1 MSSSP
6 SVQASSS
13 NEQEPLEL
21 VSPLQIAITPRLNT
35 LRSYDVHTEYMI
47 TLLCPLHK
55 VWWDVT
61 LRHSKLIALRADL
74 VQHAKA
80 LKADPEYV
88 RLLLPVLR
96 IELPTTLFAS
106 TSHKRV
112 QKRIRLYQD
121 FFFALL
127 HTRIHLMDPHR
138 SAISEVRVLVQ
149 TVRKVIVLPSLG
161 IVLPLERTQRVP
173 TAPVATMNEVLPE
186 NGPTPSAP
194 EALDIEVASAP
205 DLNQLPPL
213 PEATGAAT
221 SKKLADETA
230 DQASCAGLIPTAAPP
245 QPSED
250 TSREATC
257 VLAVPLSIAP
267 NDAVNNAACPICLVL
282 FGASELRQA
291 GVIVV
296 TSCKHLFHAGCI
308 GHWIDQATSCPLC
321 RVPIQHVTGLCS
333 ETLS

>member
-1 MSSSP
+1 MSSM
-6 SVQASSS
+6 QASSS
-13 NEQEPLEL
+13 NEQEQLEL

-35 LRSYDVHTEYMI
+35 LRSYDVHTEYVI

-61 LRHSKLIALRADL
+61 FRHSKLIALRTDL
-74 VQHAKA
+74 VSHANA

-96 IELPTTLFAS
+96 IDLPKTLFAS
-106 TSHKRV
+106 TSHKRA
-112 QKRIRLYQD
+112 QKRVRLYQD

-138 SAISEVRVLVQ
+138 SAISEVRALIQ
-149 TVRKVIVLPSLG
+149 TVRKVVVLPSLG
-161 IVLPLERTQRVP
+161 IVLPLERTRREP

-186 NGPTPSAP
+186 NGPAPSAP
-194 EALDIEVASAP
+194 DAEGAELASAP

-213 PEATGAAT
+213 PGAPKT
-221 SKKLADETA
+221 LDDETA
-230 DQASCAGLIPTAAPP
+230 DHVSCARANLVPVAAAP
-245 QPSED
+245 QQLSEND
-250 TSREATC
+250 AMIC
-257 VLAVPLSIAP
+257 VLAVPLTTAP
-267 NDAVNNAACPICLVL
+267 DDDSVANAACPICLVP
-282 FGASELRQA
+282 FGASELCQA

-321 RVPIQHVTGLCS
+321 RVPIEHMTGLYS
-333 ETLS
+333 ENLA